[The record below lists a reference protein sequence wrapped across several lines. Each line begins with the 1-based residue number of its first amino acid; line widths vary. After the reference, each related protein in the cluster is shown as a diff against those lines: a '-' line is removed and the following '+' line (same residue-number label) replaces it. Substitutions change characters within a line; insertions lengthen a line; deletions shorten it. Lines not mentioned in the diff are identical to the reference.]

1 MLEILQFGNRI
12 AVNIFDIYIAIL
24 LLKSVVKSEVKDK
37 RLLYL
42 SIAMNLLVTFWVD
55 QYASYAGMNLFT
67 YVLLTFLLVY
77 CYEMSMKKK
86 LCATVGIT
94 ILIILS
100 EGITAWIMGLNLF
113 GLFEKAANS
122 ESVAL
127 FLSRIIAW
135 IIAAI
140 LQKLFNRDE
149 FRKLSPKV
157 IALETIVFL
166 TMICELL
173 FLCIRKQESSLIE
186 SIILLAAEVTF
197 YLMIYLQDCLFELFA
212 SKEQVSLIEQEKAY
226 YQREALIIQQKQ
238 ELQKQFQHDLKN
250 RLQILNEIADSGNL
264 QELKKYLAEMAEKQ
278 RGHEIFSNTGNLIID
293 SIINSKLQDA
303 LEIGI
308 EVEASV
314 ILPATIE
321 INSDDMVVI
330 LGNLLDN
337 AIEACKRLTSSR
349 YIKLLLKY
357 EEGCLIICIKNT
369 FDQIINRNGETFITR
384 KEDSGLHGLGIKSV
398 KSTIEKYS
406 GLLEITSQG
415 SEFAVNIILYL

>member
-86 LCATVGIT
+86 LCATAGIT

-135 IIAAI
+135 IIA
-140 LQKLFNRDE
+140 
-149 FRKLSPKV
+149 
-157 IALETIVFL
+157 TIYAFV
-166 TMICELL
+166 
-173 FLCIRKQESSLIE
+173 K
-186 SIILLAAEVTF
+186 
-197 YLMIYLQDCLFELFA
+197 
-212 SKEQVSLIEQEKAY
+212 K
-226 YQREALIIQQKQ
+226 EALPIMIT
-238 ELQKQFQHDLKN
+238 LV
-250 RLQILNEIADSGNL
+250 ILN
-264 QELKKYLAEMAEKQ
+264 
-278 RGHEIFSNTGNLIID
+278 
-293 SIINSKLQDA
+293 
-303 LEIGI
+303 
-308 EVEASV
+308 V
-314 ILPATIE
+314 I
-321 INSDDMVVI
+321 
-330 LGNLLDN
+330 NLL
-337 AIEACKRLTSSR
+337 I
-349 YIKLLLKY
+349 
-357 EEGCLIICIKNT
+357 T
-369 FDQIINRNGETFITR
+369 FTT
-384 KEDSGLHGLGIKSV
+384 K
-398 KSTIEKYS
+398 
-406 GLLEITSQG
+406 
-415 SEFAVNIILYL
+415 

>member
-42 SIAMNLLVTFWVD
+42 SIAVNLLVTFWVD

-100 EGITAWIMGLNLF
+100 EGITAWVMGLNLF

-135 IIAAI
+135 IVAAM

-157 IALETIVFL
+157 IALETIVLF

-173 FLCIRKQESSLIE
+173 FLCIRKQESILIE

-250 RLQILNEIADSGNL
+250 RLQVLNEIADSGNL
-264 QELKKYLAEMAEKQ
+264 PELKKYLAEMAEKH
-278 RGHEIFSNTGNLIID
+278 RGHEVFSNTGNLIID

-314 ILPATIE
+314 ILPVTIE

-337 AIEACKRLTSSR
+337 AIEACQRMTSSK
-349 YIKLLLKY
+349 YIKLFIKY

-369 FDQIINRNGETFITR
+369 FDQIINKNGENFITR

-406 GLLEITSQG
+406 GLMEIASQG
-415 SEFAVNIILYL
+415 SEFAVDIILYL

>member
-226 YQREALIIQQKQ
+226 YQ
-238 ELQKQFQHDLKN
+238 D
-250 RLQILNEIADSGNL
+250 
-264 QELKKYLAEMAEKQ
+264 
-278 RGHEIFSNTGNLIID
+278 
-293 SIINSKLQDA
+293 
-303 LEIGI
+303 
-308 EVEASV
+308 
-314 ILPATIE
+314 
-321 INSDDMVVI
+321 
-330 LGNLLDN
+330 
-337 AIEACKRLTSSR
+337 
-349 YIKLLLKY
+349 
-357 EEGCLIICIKNT
+357 
-369 FDQIINRNGETFITR
+369 
-384 KEDSGLHGLGIKSV
+384 
-398 KSTIEKYS
+398 
-406 GLLEITSQG
+406 
-415 SEFAVNIILYL
+415 

>member
-1 MLEILQFGNRI
+1 
-12 AVNIFDIYIAIL
+12 
-24 LLKSVVKSEVKDK
+24 
-37 RLLYL
+37 
-42 SIAMNLLVTFWVD
+42 
-55 QYASYAGMNLFT
+55 
-67 YVLLTFLLVY
+67 
-77 CYEMSMKKK
+77 MKKK

-100 EGITAWIMGLNLF
+100 EGITAWVMGLNLF

-135 IIAAI
+135 IVAAM

-149 FRKLSPKV
+149 FRNLSPKV
-157 IALETIVFL
+157 IALETIVLF

-173 FLCIRKQESSLIE
+173 FLCIRKQESILIE

-264 QELKKYLAEMAEKQ
+264 PELKKYLAEMAEKQ

-321 INSDDMVVI
+321 INSDDVVVI

-406 GLLEITSQG
+406 GLMEITSQG
-415 SEFAVNIILYL
+415 SEFAVNIIIYL